1 MSKKMIALY
10 WVLFLGGMVVAK
22 EDGWKMIG
30 MMMVII
36 GVSRLSEINGFRRG
50 RGPHSLATKNST
62 FC

>member
-10 WVLFLGGMVVAK
+10 WVLFLVGLVVAK
-22 EDGWKMIG
+22 EDGWQMIG

-50 RGPHSLATKNST
+50 RRAAFTGDKE
-62 FC
+62 